1 MPRYSSERRQ
11 AVLEKLLP
19 PSNRAV
25 NEISRSEGISEQ
37 TLYNW
42 LSKAR
47 KDGVPVPGSRSKTT
61 DDWSAEAK
69 FAVVLE
75 TQPLNESEKAQY
87 CREKGLY
94 PEQIERWQQDFINGV
109 KSGSVDTEALRNVR
123 NENKRLKRKI
133 DRKDKA
139 LAESAAL
146 LVLSKKFQA
155 LLEEED

>member
-42 LSKAR
+42 LSKAK

-146 LVLSKKFQA
+146 LVL
-155 LLEEED
+155 